1 MLAIGRNHLY
11 RCRRFESF
19 KNADEL
25 FVSHRN
31 FPYPFYN
38 ILYNILR
45 ALSRNFFVLMIKI
58 FIAALLITKS
68 KGRWNFGLFIRRQG
82 LTWTNH
88 CLANACVL
96 FGLVLF
102 GGSIITGSCLVT
114 RTPYTV
120 SFFFSKRLTTA
131 PAVTPLLLRW
141 FVDLGW
147 WNTILLYHCAE
158 TCSRIQ
164 REGSR

>member
-1 MLAIGRNHLY
+1 MTTIGRNHLY

-25 FVSHRN
+25 FICHRVLS
-31 FPYPFYN
+31 YPFYN
-38 ILYNILR
+38 ILYAILR

-88 CLANACVL
+88 CLANALYSLCGKFFL
-96 FGLVLF
+96 SKISYFSGGNPTIFPLV
-102 GGSIITGSCLVT
+102 C
-114 RTPYTV
+114 
-120 SFFFSKRLTTA
+120 RLGVVKYYFA
-131 PAVTPLLLRW
+131 LSLRW
-141 FVDLGW
+141 SLLPHSKGRLSLSELSCYVD
-147 WNTILLYHCAE
+147 ICYHLN
-158 TCSRIQ
+158 
-164 REGSR
+164 